1 MTTAVPI
8 TLDRLRDGVREH
20 WALSWAVTLVIGL
33 LAFAVRLVGVDQ
45 PDRIMFD
52 ETYYAK
58 DAWSLLQHGFE
69 GELTDHFHRSPTSG
83 WRADGLPWEQM

>member
-1 MTTAVPI
+1 MTTAVPS

-58 DAWSLLQHGFE
+58 DAWSLLQHGYE
-69 GELTDHFHRSPTSG
+69 GEWVGGGDVVNPQVAAGDVSVRP
-83 WRADGLPWEQM
+83 